1 MIKNNFK
8 EINHILILLLYYF
21 YIFILLIQKFD
32 NVMILKILLPKTLQ
46 CEQFINHTSRPFEQV
61 RYLAIAFKQKLKNV
75 SLRLK
80 CVFYL

>member
-1 MIKNNFK
+1 
-8 EINHILILLLYYF
+8 
-21 YIFILLIQKFD
+21 
-32 NVMILKILLPKTLQ
+32 MILKILLPKTLQ